1 LNNPFSILNRYLFR
15 EMLPPFFINLAFFSF
30 IFLMKQILDIT
41 DMIVNHKVGIGPVCL
56 LLIYTMPYFL
66 QYVIPMSVMMAVLM
80 TFLRLS
86 GDNEIMALKAGGV
99 SVYRLLTPVLAF
111 SLFGTLLTG
120 YMTLFGVPHG
130 ASRFKTLLFNVAT
143 ANLNV
148 GLKAR
153 TFNDSFDNIM
163 LYVNKID
170 PHSGELRNVFIEDHR
185 NEGVNN
191 TVVAQTGKIVGDPA
205 SMIYHLRLYE
215 GTINQVDIVD
225 RSSHVVNFETYD
237 IRLDIKAAMTNPGIG
252 KKGPKEMTSGELK
265 VYMNQVKDSNKEQYF
280 GASLQLHKKY
290 AIPVACM
297 AMGLLALPLG
307 VQARNSKKAFG
318 IGLGLFFFLL
328 YYMLMSIG
336 TAFGENGSYPPMVG
350 MWVPNFVL
358 GGFGIYLLMRSA
370 GEKQMT
376 FSWLDPMVVR
386 MIKWVGKK

>member
-215 GTINQVDIVD
+215 GTINQVDIED

-280 GASLQLHKKY
+280 GA
-290 AIPVACM
+290 
-297 AMGLLALPLG
+297 LA
-307 VQARNSKKAFG
+307 AA
-318 IGLGLFFFLL
+318 
-328 YYMLMSIG
+328 
-336 TAFGENGSYPPMVG
+336 A
-350 MWVPNFVL
+350 
-358 GGFGIYLLMRSA
+358 
-370 GEKQMT
+370 
-376 FSWLDPMVVR
+376 
-386 MIKWVGKK
+386 

>member
-1 LNNPFSILNRYLFR
+1 
-15 EMLPPFFINLAFFSF
+15 MLPPFFINLAFFSF

-56 LLIYTMPYFL
+56 LLVYMMPYFL

-99 SVYRLLTPVLAF
+99 SVYRLLTPVVAF
-111 SLFGTLLTG
+111 SLLGTLLTG
-120 YMTLFGVPHG
+120 YMTLSGVPHG
-130 ASRFKTLLFNVAT
+130 TSRFKTLLFNVAT
-143 ANLNV
+143 SNLNV

-191 TVVAQTGKIVGDPA
+191 TVVARIGKIVGDPA

-215 GTINQVDIVD
+215 GTINQVDIKD
-225 RSSHVVNFETYD
+225 RSSHIIYFETYD

-252 KKGPKEMTSGELK
+252 KKGPQEMTSDELK
-265 VYMNQVKDSNKEQYF
+265 AYMNQVKGKNNERYLS
-280 GASLQLHKKY
+280 ASLQLQKKY
-290 AIPVACM
+290 AIPVACI

-307 VQARNSKKAFG
+307 VQARNAKKAFG

-336 TAFGENGSYPPMVG
+336 TAFGENGRYPPVVG

-358 GGFGIYLLMRSA
+358 GGFGIYLLIRSA
-370 GEKQMT
+370 REKEMT
-376 FSWLDPMVVR
+376 FKWLDPMMAR
-386 MIKWVGKK
+386 MIKWVGRK

>member
-1 LNNPFSILNRYLFR
+1 
-15 EMLPPFFINLAFFSF
+15 MLPPFFINLAFFSF

-148 GLKAR
+148 SLERAR
-153 TFNDSFDNIM
+153 TFNDNFKQIM

-170 PHSGELRNVFIEDHR
+170 SQSGELHNVLIEDSR
-185 NEGVNN
+185 TSGGNN
-191 TVVAQTGKIVGDPA
+191 TVVARSREGSTA
-205 SMIYHLRLYE
+205 SPRRWSIICGCMTERSARL
-215 GTINQVDIVD
+215 TCADQ
-225 RSSHVVNFETYD
+225 SSHTINFETYD
-237 IRLDIKAAMTNPGIG
+237 IRLDLKEALSHRSMAGKRPDEMRLSNLRDYLKAV
-252 KKGPKEMTSGELK
+252 KGDKSRYLGALLK
-265 VYMNQVKDSNKEQYF
+265 Y
-280 GASLQLHKKY
+280 HKKFS
-290 AIPVACM
+290 IPVACL
-297 AMGLLALPLG
+297 AMGLLAVPLG
-307 VQARNSKKAFG
+307 IQARNSKKPSGSDWVFS
-318 IGLGLFFFLL
+318 FFYSIIFSFSGYGFWRKRQLPAGGRHVDAERDSRRL
-328 YYMLMSIG
+328 RHLSADSIG
-336 TAFGENGSYPPMVG
+336 K
-350 MWVPNFVL
+350 
-358 GGFGIYLLMRSA
+358 R
-370 GEKQMT
+370 KT
-376 FSWLDPMVVR
+376 FSSMGWN
-386 MIKWVGKK
+386 WFW